1 MQSVMTAYS
10 SSGQILALK
19 SIYLTRLEDSGHSKS
34 DNSLKFSKSNEL
46 LRMVQKLPG
55 LPGLNSVMASSYY
68 VEVILP
74 MSVDFCMKA
83 FMK

>member
-1 MQSVMTAYS
+1 MTAYS
-10 SSGQILALK
+10 STGQILALK

-55 LPGLNSVMASSYY
+55 LPGLNSVMMASSY
-68 VEVILP
+68 VEGILP